1 MSIQLSL
8 DKREAT
14 GKQLKGLRAAGQI
27 PSVVYGGEMP
37 IMTTSAY
44 NETDKV
50 LREVGYHSPVELNV
64 AGQTQLAIVKD
75 VDIDPVSRRIMNVEF
90 QAISA
95 DEVVEATTPI
105 RIVDF
110 EASDAAKK
118 HYVILQVM
126 EEVEIKARP
135 SDLPQEIIADGSKLA
150 ELDDRLTL
158 ADLQMPANVE
168 LADKELSSTTV
179 IANVYDPAAE
189 AAAREAED
197 KASDQAAAPAEEA
210 AAEAPAE
217 TKAE

>member
-64 AGQTQLAIVKD
+64 AGQTQLAIVKN
-75 VDIDPVSRRIMNVEF
+75 VDIDPVSRRIMNIEF

-135 SDLPQEIIADGSKLA
+135 SDLPQEIIVDGSKLA
-150 ELDDRLTL
+150 ELDDRLTV

-168 LADKELSSTTV
+168 VADKDLEKTTV
-179 IANVYDPAAE
+179 VANVYDPAAE

-197 KASDQAAAPAEEA
+197 KATAAPAESAEEA
-210 AAEAPAE
+210 APAATEAE
-217 TKAE
+217 

>member
-1 MSIQLSL
+1 MSTNLSL
-8 DKREAT
+8 EKREAT
-14 GKQLKGLRAAGQI
+14 GKKLKALRADGQI
-27 PSVVYGGEMP
+27 PSVVYGGEAP
-37 IMTTSAY
+37 IMTVSAY
-44 NETDKV
+44 NATEKA
-50 LREVGYHSPVELNV
+50 LREVGYHSPVELSI
-64 AGQTQLAIVKD
+64 AGKSQLAIVKD

-105 RIVDF
+105 RIVNF

-126 EEVEIKARP
+126 EEVDIKARP
-135 SDLPQEIIADGSKLA
+135 SDLPQEIIADGAKLA

-158 ADLQMPANVE
+158 ADLEMPQNVE
-168 LADKELSSTTV
+168 LVDKELSDTTV

-197 KASDQAAAPAEEA
+197 AASAEAAPAEA
-210 AAEAPAE
+210 AAEPAGE
-217 TKAE
+217 AKAE

>member
-14 GKQLKGLRAAGQI
+14 GKQLKNLRAAGQI

-64 AGQTQLAIVKD
+64 AGQTQLAIVKN
-75 VDIDPVSRRIMNVEF
+75 VDIDPVSRRILNVEF

-126 EEVEIKARP
+126 EEVDVKARP
-135 SDLPQEIIADGSKLA
+135 SDLPEEIIVDGSKLA

-168 LADKELSSTTV
+168 IADKELEDTTV
-179 IANVYDPAAE
+179 VANVYDPAAE
-189 AAAREAED
+189 AAAREAEE
-197 KASDQAAAPAEEA
+197 QTAPAADATAETP
-210 AAEAPAE
+210 AEASAE
-217 TKAE
+217 

>member
-14 GKQLKGLRAAGQI
+14 GKQLKALRAAGQI

-50 LREVGYHSPVELNV
+50 LHEVGYHSPVELSI
-64 AGQTQLAIVKD
+64 AGQAQLAIVKN
-75 VDIDPVSRRIMNVEF
+75 VDIDPVSRRILNVEF

-135 SDLPQEIIADGSKLA
+135 SDLPEEIIVDGSKLA

-158 ADLQMPANVE
+158 ADLQMPANVAI
-168 LADKELSSTTV
+168 ADKELENTTV

-197 KASDQAAAPAEEA
+197 QAAPAEA
-210 AAEAPAE
+210 AAETSAE
-217 TKAE
+217 ASAE

>member
-14 GKQLKGLRAAGQI
+14 GKQLKALRAAGQI

-50 LREVGYHSPVELNV
+50 LHEVGYHSPVELSI
-64 AGQTQLAIVKD
+64 AGQVQLAIVKN
-75 VDIDPVSRRIMNVEF
+75 VDIDPVSRRVLNVEF

-135 SDLPQEIIADGSKLA
+135 SDLPEEIIVDGSKLA

-158 ADLQMPANVE
+158 ADLQMPANVAI
-168 LADKELSSTTV
+168 ADKELENTTV

-197 KASDQAAAPAEEA
+197 QAAPAEAVAETS
-210 AAEAPAE
+210 AEASAE
-217 TKAE
+217 

>member
-1 MSIQLSL
+1 MSTQLSL

-14 GKQLKGLRAAGQI
+14 GKQLKNLRAAGQI

-37 IMTTSAY
+37 VMTTSAY
-44 NETDKV
+44 NETEKV

-64 AGQTQLAIVKD
+64 AGRTQLAIVKN
-75 VDIDPVSRRIMNVEF
+75 VDLDPVSRRIVNIEF

-110 EASDAAKK
+110 ESSDAAKK

-126 EEVEIKARP
+126 EEVGIKARP
-135 SDLPQEIIADGSKLA
+135 SDLPEEIIVDGSKLA
-150 ELDDRLTL
+150 GLDDRLTL

-168 LADKELSSTTV
+168 VADKELDNTTV
-179 IANVYDPAAE
+179 VANVYDPAAE

-197 KASDQAAAPAEEA
+197 KAAAEQADAPAEAATEA
-210 AAEAPAE
+210 SAE

>member
-8 DKREAT
+8 GKREAT
-14 GKQLKGLRAAGQI
+14 GKQLKALRAAGQI

-50 LREVGYHSPVELNV
+50 LHEVGYHSPVELSI
-64 AGQTQLAIVKD
+64 AGQVQLAIVKN
-75 VDIDPVSRRIMNVEF
+75 VDIDPVSRRVLNVEF

-135 SDLPQEIIADGSKLA
+135 SDLPEEIIVDGSKLA

-158 ADLQMPANVE
+158 ADLQMPANVAI
-168 LADKELSSTTV
+168 ADKELENTTV

-197 KASDQAAAPAEEA
+197 QAAPAEAVAETS
-210 AAEAPAE
+210 AEASAE
-217 TKAE
+217 

>member
-14 GKQLKGLRAAGQI
+14 GKQLKALRAAGQI

-50 LREVGYHSPVELNV
+50 LREVGYHSPVELSI
-64 AGQTQLAIVKD
+64 AGQVQLAIVKN
-75 VDIDPVSRRIMNVEF
+75 VDIDPVSRRVLNVEF

-135 SDLPQEIIADGSKLA
+135 SDLPEEIIVDGSKLA

-158 ADLQMPANVE
+158 ADLQMPANVAI
-168 LADKELSSTTV
+168 ADKELENTTV

-197 KASDQAAAPAEEA
+197 QAAPAEV
-210 AAEAPAE
+210 AAETSAE
-217 TKAE
+217 ASAE

>member
-14 GKQLKGLRAAGQI
+14 GKQLKNLRAAGQI

-64 AGQTQLAIVKD
+64 AGQTQLAIVKN
-75 VDIDPVSRRIMNVEF
+75 VDIDPVSRRILNVEF

-126 EEVEIKARP
+126 EEVDVKARP
-135 SDLPQEIIADGSKLA
+135 SDLPEEIIVDGSKLA

-168 LADKELSSTTV
+168 IADKELSNTTV
-179 IANVYDPAAE
+179 VANVYDPAAE
-189 AAAREAED
+189 AAAREAEE
-197 KASDQAAAPAEEA
+197 QATPAADA
-210 AAEAPAE
+210 AAETPAE
-217 TKAE
+217 TSAE

>member
-1 MSIQLSL
+1 MSTQLSL

-14 GKQLKGLRAAGQI
+14 GKHLKSLRVAGQI
-27 PSVVYGGEMP
+27 PSVVYGGEAP
-37 IMTTSAY
+37 ILTTSAY

-75 VDIDPVSRRIMNVEF
+75 VNIDPVSRRIMNVEF

-105 RIVDF
+105 RIVNF
-110 EASDAAKK
+110 EASEASKK

-126 EEVEIKARP
+126 EEVEVKARP
-135 SDLPQEIIADGSKLA
+135 SDLPQEIVADGSKLA

-168 LADKELSSTTV
+168 IADKELVATTV

-197 KASDQAAAPAEEA
+197 KAAAEQATTPAEA
-210 AAEAPAE
+210 TAETPAE

>member
-14 GKQLKGLRAAGQI
+14 GKQLKALRAAGQI

-50 LREVGYHSPVELNV
+50 LHEVGYHSPVELSI
-64 AGQTQLAIVKD
+64 AGQVQLAIVKN
-75 VDIDPVSRRIMNVEF
+75 VDIDPVSRRVLNVEF

-135 SDLPQEIIADGSKLA
+135 SDLPEEIIVDGSKLA

-158 ADLQMPANVE
+158 ADLQMPANVAI
-168 LADKELSSTTV
+168 ADKELENTTV

-197 KASDQAAAPAEEA
+197 QAAPAEV
-210 AAEAPAE
+210 AAETSAE
-217 TKAE
+217 ASAE

>member
-14 GKQLKGLRAAGQI
+14 GKQLKNLRAAGQI

-50 LREVGYHSPVELNV
+50 LREVGYHSPVGLNV
-64 AGQTQLAIVKD
+64 AGQTQLAIVKN
-75 VDIDPVSRRIMNVEF
+75 VDIDPVSRRILNVEF

-135 SDLPQEIIADGSKLA
+135 SDLPEEIIVDGSKLA

-168 LADKELSSTTV
+168 IADKELENTTV
-179 IANVYDPAAE
+179 VANVYDPAAE
-189 AAAREAED
+189 AAAREAEE
-197 KASDQAAAPAEEA
+197 QAAPAADA
-210 AAEAPAE
+210 AAETPAE
-217 TKAE
+217 TSAE

>member
-8 DKREAT
+8 DKREVT
-14 GKQLKGLRAAGQI
+14 GKKLGALRAAGQI

-50 LREVGYHSPVELNV
+50 LREVGYHSPVELSI
-64 AGQTQLAIVKD
+64 AGQAQLAIVKD
-75 VDIDPVSRRIMNVEF
+75 VNIDPVSRRIMNVEF

-105 RIVDF
+105 RIVNF
-110 EASDAAKK
+110 EASEASKK

-135 SDLPQEIIADGSKLA
+135 SDLPEEIIVDGSKLA

-158 ADLQMPANVE
+158 ADLQMPANVVI
-168 LADKELSSTTV
+168 ADKELSNTTV
-179 IANVYDPAAE
+179 VANVYDPAAE

-197 KASDQAAAPAEEA
+197 NKAAEQAADAPAE

-217 TKAE
+217 AKAE

>member
-64 AGQTQLAIVKD
+64 AGQTQLAIVKN
-75 VDIDPVSRRIMNVEF
+75 VDIDPVSRRILNVEF

-126 EEVEIKARP
+126 EEVEVKARP
-135 SDLPQEIIADGSKLA
+135 SDLPEEIIVDGSKLA

-168 LADKELSSTTV
+168 IADKEFENTTV
-179 IANVYDPAAE
+179 VANVYDPAAE
-189 AAAREAED
+189 AAAREAEE
-197 KASDQAAAPAEEA
+197 QAAPAADA
-210 AAEAPAE
+210 ATETPAE
-217 TKAE
+217 TSAE

>member
-14 GKQLKGLRAAGQI
+14 GKQLKSLRAAGQI
-27 PSVVYGGEMP
+27 PSVVYGGETP

-75 VDIDPVSRRIMNVEF
+75 VDIDPVSRRILNVEF

-110 EASDAAKK
+110 EASEASKK
-118 HYVILQVM
+118 HYVLLPVM

-135 SDLPQEIIADGSKLA
+135 SDLPEEIITDGSKLA

-158 ADLQMPANVE
+158 ADLQMPANVQI
-168 LADKELSSTTV
+168 ADKELSDTTV
-179 IANVYDPAAE
+179 IASVYDPAAE

-197 KASDQAAAPAEEA
+197 QATAAPAA
-210 AAEAPAE
+210 DAPAE
-217 TKAE
+217 TTEATSAE

>member
-14 GKQLKGLRAAGQI
+14 GKQLKSLRATGQI

-64 AGQTQLAIVKD
+64 AGQTQLAIVKN
-75 VDIDPVSRRIMNVEF
+75 VDIDPVSRRILNVEF

-135 SDLPQEIIADGSKLA
+135 SDLPEEIIVDGSKLA

-168 LADKELSSTTV
+168 IADKELSNTTV
-179 IANVYDPAAE
+179 VANVYDPAAE
-189 AAAREAED
+189 AAAREAEE
-197 KASDQAAAPAEEA
+197 QATPAADA
-210 AAEAPAE
+210 AAETPAE
-217 TKAE
+217 TSAE